1 MFEQKERLKAK
12 GTVGL
17 REPWPD
23 LGSPSVSRSR
33 FKRSTMVWVGPPPP
47 SPKPKRKALWLV
59 RPLSRFLVTVF
70 STWIGRGR
78 SAGGQLRTGYPP
90 SPACPPPP
98 WPQGAL
104 SPPPHCPA
112 SHMSHRAGSGPAH
125 GSHPAPPRKRYGAA
139 GRETGKRERPEPGLG
154 QSPASQTCPSCRVTP
169 GEATLL
175 WVRVGWSVQDPSIC
189 LGRDEWVIWDPGPL

>member
-70 STWIGRGR
+70 STSSTLPCIPYE
-78 SAGGQLRTGYPP
+78 SPGGKWASTREP
-90 SPACPPPP
+90 SSPSQKKVWCCR
-98 WPQGAL
+98 QGDGKEREAR
-104 SPPPHCPA
+104 A
-112 SHMSHRAGSGPAH
+112 RAGA
-125 GSHPAPPRKRYGAA
+125 
-139 GRETGKRERPEPGLG
+139 EPGLPDLPLLPCDPRG
-154 QSPASQTCPSCRVTP
+154 GKPSLGEGWVVCPGPFNMP
-169 GEATLL
+169 GE
-175 WVRVGWSVQDPSIC
+175 R
-189 LGRDEWVIWDPGPL
+189 

>member
-78 SAGGQLRTGYPP
+78 SAGGQLRTGYP
-90 SPACPPPP
+90 
-98 WPQGAL
+98 AL
-104 SPPPHCPA
+104 SSLPPTALATRCSLTSSTLPCIPYESPGGKWA
-112 SHMSHRAGSGPAH
+112 STREPSSPSQKKVWCCRQGDGKEREARARAGA
-125 GSHPAPPRKRYGAA
+125 
-139 GRETGKRERPEPGLG
+139 EPGLPDLPLLPCDPRG
-154 QSPASQTCPSCRVTP
+154 GNPSLGEGWVVCPGPFNMP
-169 GEATLL
+169 GE
-175 WVRVGWSVQDPSIC
+175 R
-189 LGRDEWVIWDPGPL
+189 